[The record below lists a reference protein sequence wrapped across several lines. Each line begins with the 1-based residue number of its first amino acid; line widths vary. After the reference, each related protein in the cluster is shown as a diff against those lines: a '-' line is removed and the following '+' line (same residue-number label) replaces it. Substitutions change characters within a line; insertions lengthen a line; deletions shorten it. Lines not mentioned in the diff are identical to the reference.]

1 MIAHAAGIPV
11 EETLLP
17 LLSGVSAGLLLAR
30 AWVVSRVRHPR
41 SPRHARPQN
50 ADAGLTA
57 AEATE
62 VLADDG
68 LDARPHRQMHTTRPG
83 G

>member
-30 AWVVSRVRHPR
+30 AWVVCASDTHGARDMPDYRTLTVRR
-41 SPRHARPQN
+41 SDGRRGGRG
-50 ADAGLTA
+50 AG
-57 AEATE
+57 
-62 VLADDG
+62 
-68 LDARPHRQMHTTRPG
+68 
-83 G
+83 

>member
-30 AWVVSRVRHPR
+30 AWVVSRGRHPR
-41 SPRHARPQN
+41 SPRHARPQD
-50 ADAGLTA
+50 ADGPPA
-57 AEATE
+57 
-62 VLADDG
+62 
-68 LDARPHRQMHTTRPG
+68 
-83 G
+83 